1 MKGFVVMDLLKKIF
15 PFSFG
20 TADVATLVIKI
31 IVYVVVG
38 AVIGFVFSLVAI
50 IPIVNILVGLLGT
63 LVEIYILGG
72 IAVTVLD
79 FCKVL
84 K

>member
-1 MKGFVVMDLLKKIF
+1 MDLLKKIF

>member
-1 MKGFVVMDLLKKIF
+1 MDLLKKLF

-20 TADVATLVIKI
+20 TSDVATLVIKI
-31 IVYVVVG
+31 ILYVVVG
-38 AVIGFVFSLVAI
+38 AVISFLFSLVAI
-50 IPIVNILVGLLGT
+50 IPIVNILVGLVGT

-72 IAVTVLD
+72 IAVAVLD